1 MRAAIN
7 KLIIDCDQLAVQLD
21 EEVQLHQHPF
31 LTLTRF
37 YNVVK
42 YLYILEKD
50 SPLKAT

>member
-21 EEVQLHQHPF
+21 EVQLHQHPF
-31 LTLTRF
+31 LALTRF

-42 YLYILEKD
+42 YLYILEED
-50 SPLKAT
+50 STLKAT